1 MVRYSIMKR
10 LTQILASVLFVL
22 TVLTVYLAFDFAV
35 SKALPQKQSAPP
47 HPPDDIKFEQK
58 SSLLSHSKTDNLSL
72 RQGPGAVPQPRPMRS
87 LRSTRPRVKPA
98 PFHKS
103 KTGIKLNQMKK
114 SHKLDDKSSSTTTK
128 RSLLKQMRDH

>member
-35 SKALPQKQSAPP
+35 SKALPQKQAAPS

-58 SSLLSHSKTDNLSL
+58 SSLHSKKNNLSL
-72 RQGPGAVPQPRPMRS
+72 RQGPGAVLQPRPMRS
-87 LRSTRPRVKPA
+87 LRSTRPHAKPA

-114 SHKLDDKSSSTTTK
+114 SHKLADKPLLSTTK
-128 RSLLKQMRDH
+128 RSLLKHMRDHW